1 LAASC
6 DGIAEPLRIFMTFII
21 PIAFVTTVLAEVI
34 LGRITPAFVFYGWVF
49 AIVLFIACTRFWRFA
64 VSRYSSASS

>member
-1 LAASC
+1 
-6 DGIAEPLRIFMTFII
+6 MTFII